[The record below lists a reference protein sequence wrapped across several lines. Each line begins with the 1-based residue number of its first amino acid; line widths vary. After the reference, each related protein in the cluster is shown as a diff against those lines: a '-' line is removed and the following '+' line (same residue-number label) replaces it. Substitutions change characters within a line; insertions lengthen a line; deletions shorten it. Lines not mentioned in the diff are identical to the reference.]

1 MTYVYVYINNYI
13 YIHIHTYIY
22 KCIFAKFT
30 HLHAEICIRWIY
42 ICAFL
47 RVCIYIYMQ
56 SSPHVHIVDYTHM
69 HHIIFNHAHT
79 YRDT

>member
-1 MTYVYVYINNYI
+1 MHTYIHTYVCTY
-13 YIHIHTYIY
+13 IHTYIY

-47 RVCIYIYMQ
+47 RVYIMYVYIYAVIT
-56 SSPHVHIVDYTHM
+56 SC
-69 HHIIFNHAHT
+69 T
-79 YRDT
+79 YCRPYAYASNYI

>member
-1 MTYVYVYINNYI
+1 MHTYIHTYVCTY
-13 YIHIHTYIY
+13 IHTYIY

-47 RVCIYIYMQ
+47 RVYIYMQ
-56 SSPHVHIVDYTHM
+56 SSPDVHIVDYTHL
-69 HHIIFNHAHT
+69 HHIMFNHAHT